1 LNRRTFVGKAV
12 VGAVASVA
20 GFAPAQEDPYDK
32 FNREVWKRARAIA
45 QREQRSIDYLAID
58 PPLEVADYRL
68 VWLKL
73 EGQAWPHTWNQ
84 KVEY

>member
-1 LNRRTFVGKAV
+1 MNRRTFVGTVV

-20 GFAPAQEDPYDK
+20 GFPPAQEDAYDK
-32 FNREVWKRARAIA
+32 FCREVWERARGIV

-58 PPLEVADYRL
+58 PQHDGVEYRL

-73 EGQAWPHTWNQ
+73 EGQPWPHKWNQ